1 MSNDEFKKAKQELIR
16 AAKFNGKTISPQLRK
31 KISLLKQKIKND
43 KLKLLADSSS
53 DLDKQPYQILFKN
66 PTYIR
71 DTVVLCYVS
80 FCGHLFYYMLTI
92 NFGYMK
98 NLSVEANFIIS
109 GAGEWVSVVIG
120 AGLLRFCSRKTCMSI
135 FLFCLAS
142 SFAFQS
148 LIDSSLASAW
158 DTPLI
163 VTTNNG
169 VGTLSALLL
178 VFVTLIVNQEVYPTV
193 IRQTGSSI
201 VNTLGE
207 SGSTIAPL
215 LIQIGHRLVGIWK
228 MDIFYTI
235 VCVIGV
241 IGIQFVTKTDDIE
254 LLDN

>member
-1 MSNDEFKKAKQELIR
+1 MSTNDFARAKKELLR
-16 AAKFNGKTISPQLRK
+16 AAKFNGKIVNQILKK
-31 KISLLKQKIKND
+31 KISLLKQRIKSD
-43 KLKLLADSSS
+43 KLKLLENSSS
-53 DLDKQPYQILFKN
+53 QPYQILFSN
-66 PTYIR
+66 SIYIR
-71 DTVVLCYVS
+71 DTVILCYVS

-120 AGLLRFCSRKTCMSI
+120 ACLLRFCSRKTCMSI
-135 FLFCLAS
+135 FLFFLAS

-148 LIDSSLASAW
+148 LIDSSVAKSL
-158 DTPLI
+158 DTTAI

-169 VGTLSALLL
+169 IGTLSALLL
-178 VFVTLIVNQEVYPTV
+178 VFVTLIVNQEVYPTT

-235 VCVIGV
+235 VCLIGV
-241 IGIQFVTKTDDIE
+241 IGIQFITKTDDIE

>member
-1 MSNDEFKKAKQELIR
+1 MSSNDFSRAKQELLR
-16 AAKFNGKTISPQLRK
+16 AAKFNGKIVNPILKK
-31 KISLLKQKIKND
+31 KISLLKQKIKSD
-43 KLKLLADSSS
+43 KLKLLENSSS
-53 DLDKQPYQILFKN
+53 QPYQILFGN
-66 PTYIR
+66 SIYVR
-71 DTVVLCYVS
+71 DTIILCYVS

-98 NLSVEANFIIS
+98 NLAVEANFIIS

-120 AGLLRFCSRKTCMSI
+120 ACMLRFCSRKTCMSI
-135 FLFCLAS
+135 FLFFLAS

-148 LIDSSLASAW
+148 LIDSSVAKSL
-158 DTPLI
+158 DTTTI

-169 VGTLSALLL
+169 IGTLSALLL
-178 VFVTLIVNQEVYPTV
+178 VFVTLIVNQEVYPTK

-228 MDIFYTI
+228 MDIFYAI
-235 VCVIGV
+235 VCSIGV
-241 IGIQFVTKTDDIE
+241 IGIQFITKTDDIE